1 MANNL
6 SAEDIS
12 DACKSKSTKYQY
24 SRAIARVKRVIKGS
38 KFRSMAINLQT
49 DSIITPMSIDVI
61 EYCLQVATRKVL
73 PDVINVDD
81 ENEVLIGD
89 NNDEYGVDVEVDVEA
104 NVNNQNG
111 NYGFSSFS
119 SVNNIRSAILDYLRQ
134 NGQVLS
140 DADSTKIKNFM
151 QGYKNILGR
160 CS

>member
-1 MANNL
+1 
-6 SAEDIS
+6 
-12 DACKSKSTKYQY
+12 
-24 SRAIARVKRVIKGS
+24 
-38 KFRSMAINLQT
+38 MAINLQT

-61 EYCLQVATRKVL
+61 EYCLQVVTRKVL

-89 NNDEYGVDVEVDVEA
+89 NNDENGVDVEVDVEA

>member
-1 MANNL
+1 
-6 SAEDIS
+6 
-12 DACKSKSTKYQY
+12 
-24 SRAIARVKRVIKGS
+24 VKRVIKES

-73 PDVINVDD
+73 TDVIIVDG
-81 ENEVLIGD
+81 ENDVLIGE
-89 NNDEYGVDVEVDVEA
+89 NNENDVDVEVDAEA
-104 NVNNQNG
+104 NVKNENEI
-111 NYGFSSFS
+111 YGFSSYS
-119 SVNNIRSAILDYLRQ
+119 AVNNIRSAILDYLRQ

-160 CS
+160 SS